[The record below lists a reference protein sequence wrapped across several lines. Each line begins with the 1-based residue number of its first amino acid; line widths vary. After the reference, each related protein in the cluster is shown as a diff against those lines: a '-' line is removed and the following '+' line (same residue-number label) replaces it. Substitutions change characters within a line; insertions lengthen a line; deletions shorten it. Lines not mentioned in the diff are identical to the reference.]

1 MSDLALTVEPSELEP
16 ATSWVSRLALRNG
29 CRTAQEFA
37 LDMGVSWKAIRVG
50 DQSSISRI
58 CEIAKID
65 AGLLNVGTYRKGD
78 SGSKWIADEL
88 LASKQM
94 RFDKMKVCASCVA
107 DSISDCKSHLRSG
120 IPVWWSFDGLIVCP
134 IHNELLLELEPTRQ
148 GRCNHDFAGRVYD
161 NRSLIMAVANSPQ
174 RHLAGG
180 LEEYVVQRLKG
191 DAGGKRRWLNTLDLS
206 TVIRASEML
215 GNVVVGSGP
224 RGDMF
229 VGGKELADATAV
241 GFEMISS
248 GPKHLKIKLVNL
260 LPSRQKGGF
269 FADFFPFSRW
279 LERFQDRPGCK
290 PLVKVVRDFAV
301 ENHPF
306 EIGDLVFGEAVK
318 AKHLHSI
325 SSSASK
331 ANVPCPRMRKAL
343 VAARERKALRHLPR
357 PNHHL
362 WVRPNEWDPWL
373 EEFGSAITMK
383 PAAHLMGV
391 CRSTFM
397 ELVAAGFV
405 KPLADVPGLA
415 PRYLASDIAR
425 FIDTVTQGS
434 VQIETLA
441 DDVFALN
448 TAQGACGVGMIR
460 VIRLLL
466 NGELKRVWRLAC
478 EQGLRAIH
486 LSKVEV
492 LDQLEGPPLPGVGSV
507 ELRKLL
513 AINYETI
520 PWLEAN
526 GLLVSEKAADPRTQK
541 SMRLFRFEAIERF
554 LNSYETVGRISHRL
568 HRKPPYIVKLLKDQ
582 GIAPIPVEHN
592 MSVFFRREDLPVDF
606 L

>member
-1 MSDLALTVEPSELEP
+1 MSGLALTVEPSELEP
-16 ATSWVSRLALRNG
+16 ATSWISRLAQRNG
-29 CRTAQEFA
+29 CSTAQEFA

-50 DQSSISRI
+50 DQSAISRI
-58 CEIAKID
+58 CEIAKVD
-65 AGLLNVGTYRKGD
+65 VGLLKGGTYRAGD

-94 RFDKMKVCASCVA
+94 RFDRAKVCATCVT
-107 DSISDCKSHLRSG
+107 DSFSACKSYLRSG
-120 IPVWWSFDGLIVCP
+120 FPVWWSFDGLIVCP

-148 GRCNHDFAGRVYD
+148 GQCNHDLAGRVYD
-161 NRSLIMAVANSPQ
+161 NHSRIITAANSPQ
-174 RHLAGG
+174 RYVAHG
-180 LEEYVVQRLKG
+180 LEKYVIQRLSG
-191 DAGGKRRWLNTLDLS
+191 DAGSRRRWINTLDLS

-215 GNVVVGSGP
+215 GNVVIGSGP

-241 GFEMISS
+241 GFEMLSS
-248 GPKHLKIKLVNL
+248 GPQHLKIKLEKL

-269 FADFFPFSRW
+269 IADFFPFSRW
-279 LERFQDRPGCK
+279 LERFQERPGCR

-306 EIGDLVFGEAVK
+306 EIGDLVFGEAVE
-318 AKHLHSI
+318 AKRVHSI

-331 ANVPCPRMRKAL
+331 ANVPFPRMRKAL
-343 VAARERKALRHLPR
+343 GAARERKALTNLPR
-357 PNHHL
+357 PNHYL
-362 WVRPNEWDPWL
+362 WVRTSEWDPWL
-373 EEFGSAITMK
+373 EEFGSAIQAK

-391 CRSTFM
+391 CRSTFIEM
-397 ELVAAGFV
+397 VSVGFV
-405 KPLADVPGLA
+405 KPLADVPGMA
-415 PRYLASDIAR
+415 PRYLAADIAK

-434 VQIETLA
+434 VEVETLPN
-441 DDVFALN
+441 DVFALN
-448 TAQGACGVGMIR
+448 AAQYSCGVGMIR
-460 VIRLLL
+460 VIQLLL
-466 NGELKRVWRLAC
+466 NGELRSVWRLASK
-478 EQGLRAIH
+478 QGLRAIH
-486 LSKVEV
+486 LSKLEV
-492 LDQLEGPPLPGVGSV
+492 LDQMEGPPLPGVGSV

-526 GLLVSEKAADPRTQK
+526 GFLVSEKAADPRTQK
-541 SMRLFRFEAIERF
+541 SMRLFRFEVIDRF

-568 HRKPPYIVKLLKDQ
+568 HKKPPYIVKLLKDK
-582 GIAPIPVEHN
+582 GIEPILVERN